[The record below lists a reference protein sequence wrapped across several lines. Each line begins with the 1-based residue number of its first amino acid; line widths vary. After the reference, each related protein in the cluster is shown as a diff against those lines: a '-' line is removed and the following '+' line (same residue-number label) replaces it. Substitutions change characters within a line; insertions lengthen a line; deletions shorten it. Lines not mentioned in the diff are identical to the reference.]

1 MDGCKENGRIGNHRR
16 TKKVVQTS
24 KVRRNGAHSILK
36 TKLIGNFVRKARN
49 EDGNL
54 EITFELTEPMYEA
67 YAQNLVKGAYSV
79 IIDSVK
85 HLRTNEQ
92 NRLMWHLIK
101 EICSNEN
108 ASYNDTWDMYCEFLR
123 MAKQKYTYVSVLKD
137 GVDSLAQAHG
147 VRAVQILGTEIRDNG
162 NEFVNCRLFLG
173 SSQMDTK
180 QMGVLI
186 DCILDYAE
194 QLGISTQY
202 YLDKGIKVVQE

>member
-1 MDGCKENGRIGNHRR
+1 
-16 TKKVVQTS
+16 
-24 KVRRNGAHSILK
+24 
-36 TKLIGNFVRKARN
+36 
-49 EDGNL
+49 
-54 EITFELTEPMYEA
+54 
-67 YAQNLVKGAYSV
+67 
-79 IIDSVK
+79 
-85 HLRTNEQ
+85 
-92 NRLMWHLIK
+92 MWHLIK

-202 YLDKGIKVVQE
+202 YLDKGIKGEEK

>member
-1 MDGCKENGRIGNHRR
+1 M
-16 TKKVVQTS
+16 
-24 KVRRNGAHSILK
+24 K
-36 TKLIGNFVRKARN
+36 TKLIGNFIRKSRN

-54 EITFELTEPMYEA
+54 EITFELTEPIYES
-67 YAQNLVKGAYSV
+67 YAQTLEKGAYSV

-123 MAKQKYTYVSVLKD
+123 MAKALYTYVSVLKD

-147 VRAVQILGTEIRDNG
+147 VRAVQILGTEVRDNG

-202 YLDKGIKVVQE
+202 YLDKGIKVEENKICN

>member
-1 MDGCKENGRIGNHRR
+1 M
-16 TKKVVQTS
+16 
-24 KVRRNGAHSILK
+24 
-36 TKLIGNFVRKARN
+36 
-49 EDGNL
+49 
-54 EITFELTEPMYEA
+54 
-67 YAQNLVKGAYSV
+67 
-79 IIDSVK
+79 
-85 HLRTNEQ
+85 
-92 NRLMWHLIK
+92 
-101 EICSNEN
+101 
-108 ASYNDTWDMYCEFLR
+108 
-123 MAKQKYTYVSVLKD
+123 KD

-202 YLDKGIKVVQE
+202 YLDKGIKGEEK

>member
-1 MDGCKENGRIGNHRR
+1 M
-16 TKKVVQTS
+16 
-24 KVRRNGAHSILK
+24 K
-36 TKLIGNFVRKARN
+36 TKLIGNYLRKSRN

-67 YAQNLVKGAYSV
+67 YAQNLVKGEYSLV
-79 IIDSVK
+79 IDSIRY
-85 HLRTNEQ
+85 LRTNEQ
-92 NRLMWHLIK
+92 NRLMWHLIS
-101 EICSNEN
+101 EICKDDN
-108 ASYNDTWDMYCEFLR
+108 AVSNDTWDMYCEFLK
-123 MAKQKYTYVSVLKD
+123 MSKAWYTYVSVVKEGYDELCR
-137 GVDSLAQAHG
+137 AHG

-194 QLGISTQY
+194 QLGIDTQY
-202 YLDKGIKVVQE
+202 YLDKGIKGEEK

>member
-1 MDGCKENGRIGNHRR
+1 M
-16 TKKVVQTS
+16 
-24 KVRRNGAHSILK
+24 K
-36 TKLIGNFVRKARN
+36 TKLIGNFIRKSRN

-54 EITFELTEPMYEA
+54 EIVFELSEPIYES
-67 YAQNLVKGAYSV
+67 YAQTLEKGAYSV

-85 HLRTNEQ
+85 HLRTNNQ
-92 NRLMWHLIK
+92 NRLMWALIK
-101 EICSNEN
+101 EISENEN

-186 DCILDYAE
+186 DCILYYAE

-202 YLDKGIKVVQE
+202 YLDKGIKVEENKICN